1 MRLARRSGFIRIVM
15 RGIRPSHLIIV
26 SICICSILVAGCD
39 RRPKEYAG
47 IADTTSNEE
56 IDPHSN

>member
-1 MRLARRSGFIRIVM
+1 M

-47 IADTTSNEE
+47 ISDTTSSEK